1 MANEELISQ
10 YIDPAAIKANTDFLI
25 SEIKRA
31 KAEFQKL
38 SATKVNIQLAKSL
51 PDITGGIAQA
61 EQQAQAIIR
70 SQEKITQVYKEQ
82 SEVLKQHGTVINAFD
97 KAQADAAITATAF
110 GNSQNKST
118 AALKK
123 SSEESKKS
131 SLELNKQ
138 TELKKQLD
146 RQSAQE
152 LKNIVREENAVKGSL
167 EQRRAALIRL
177 NAVYDNQSPT
187 ERASAAGQ
195 RLQRVI
201 SGLDAQV
208 KSLELTTGRAQRN
221 VGNYPSAFD
230 KIGASASKAFGYV
243 RQLAYVL
250 PGIGIAGI
258 FSALF
263 DVLGRVITAT
273 AYLGEKQTLLNGIY
287 TEAAKA
293 SASQV
298 SLLTIL
304 KEKLND
310 VNTTQADRAK
320 YVKEYNKLA
329 DEGNKIDETQINNQK
344 LINEKIQEQINLIVK
359 RAIAKAAENKLDEQ
373 AAKVVEAQLQVSTFE
388 KFKDARKLTQQEI
401 REANREDQAEQVKN
415 AALNRQNNNDALV
428 NRSKYLNSVAAQN
441 SNALEGQKK
450 YNEAKL
456 KLDRE
461 QAELDRQAGLLSP
474 LISPESLSE
483 KGSTAVSKT
492 LKKLSD
498 QISTAFEKFKLEQ
511 QRYIDLLNDGVED
524 EKNSFEDRI
533 ELLRSYTAERKVL
546 INEQEKNDIAA
557 IQNKLAVDVENL
569 NKEKKKGADIAG
581 INKEIAIITFN
592 ANEQIELIEKRSQID
607 RLKADDEFYKKKR
620 KLSEDFQKEAE
631 KIAKETAKGAA
642 GAAADAENDEAAE
655 LEAKKKRI
663 LSFLDTIQ
671 NYWEKV
677 SGVISGALNI
687 GFTNRKNA
695 VQDAIDG
702 IERQKDA
709 ELKANDARVQS
720 EQDKAANIAIINSRA
735 DQAREL
741 QRNKQRQI
749 DQQQAR
755 AEKALAI
762 FNITIDTAKNIVKA
776 TTLFGRITAAL
787 IGAAQLAIVLAT
799 PIPRFFKGK
808 KKGQAYSGPAI
819 VNDHPDGYTTEVIE
833 RGDGTIEIPKGRNVL
848 THIGA
853 DDIIHPDKNAWLN
866 AILNAAHRDAISGTG
881 VKEVKSNDAVLVAA
895 MNKQTQKIV
904 NAINNKTELHLGA
917 GDRGM
922 VALWKHGASTV
933 KYIDQNTNW

>member
-10 YIDPAAIKANTDFLI
+10 YIDPVAIKANTDFLI
-25 SEIKRA
+25 AEMRRA
-31 KAEFQKL
+31 KAEFQNL
-38 SATKVNIQLAKSL
+38 TKTISSVKQAKSL

-61 EQQAQAIIR
+61 EQQAQAIIK
-70 SQEKITQVYKEQ
+70 SQEKITEVYKKQ
-82 SEVLKQHGTVINAFD
+82 SEVLKQHGTVVSAFD
-97 KAQADAAITATAF
+97 KAQADAAISATAF
-110 GNSQNKST
+110 GNSQNKAT
-118 AALKK
+118 AAVKVAVKENQDLLKAKLALSKAERSEAVELQKYSILK
-123 SSEESKKS
+123 SEANKASKEEALRTLGLLTPYQELTKRYNVAAASAKDLAAQFGVNSIQAKAAGKEALS
-131 SLELNKQ
+131 LNK
-138 TELKKQLD
+138 ELQAID
-146 RQSAQE
+146 RTVGQSQ
-152 LKNIVREENAVKGSL
+152 K
-167 EQRRAALIRL
+167 
-177 NAVYDNQSPT
+177 
-187 ERASAAGQ
+187 
-195 RLQRVI
+195 
-201 SGLDAQV
+201 
-208 KSLELTTGRAQRN
+208 N
-221 VGNYPSAFD
+221 VGNYGSAFN
-230 KIGASASKAFGYV
+230 KILGPIRNIANI
-243 RQLAYVL
+243 L
-250 PGIGIAGI
+250 PGLGIAGI
-258 FSALF
+258 FGILFSGIEKVTDEIDRLINKLNPLKTAQKAVNDTFKDFESATISALSKVSEVKSAF
-263 DVLGRVITAT
+263 ELASKGVITKKEALEI
-273 AYLGEKQTLLNGIY
+273 YNEKLGDTLGKTNDLN
-287 TEAAKA
+287 EAERLVAAKA
-293 SASQV
+293 DIFVKVTGIKAQAMSLFALSAKETVNGILAATKDQT
-298 SLLTIL
+298 TIL
-304 KEKLND
+304 DKAFIGLLNFFG
-310 VNTTQADRAK
+310 A
-320 YVKEYNKLA
+320 YNKSA
-329 DEGNKIDETQINNQK
+329 E
-344 LINEKIQEQINLIVK
+344 
-359 RAIAKAAENKLDEQ
+359 AIAKAQGKGITQARKDAELNATAISDAAKKMLEEAEKLARDAKLDFTIGDKAENS
-373 AAKVVEAQLQVSTFE
+373 AKV
-388 KFKDARKLTQQEI
+388 
-401 REANREDQAEQVKN
+401 
-415 AALNRQNNNDALV
+415 
-428 NRSKYLNSVAAQN
+428 
-441 SNALEGQKK
+441 
-450 YNEAKL
+450 
-456 KLDRE
+456 
-461 QAELDRQAGLLSP
+461 
-474 LISPESLSE
+474 
-483 KGSTAVSKT
+483 

-511 QRYIDLLNDGVED
+511 QRYIDLINDGVDD
-524 EKNSFEDRI
+524 EKNSFEYRI

-557 IQNKLAVDVENL
+557 IRNKLAVDVENL

-631 KIAKETAKGAA
+631 KNAKETAKAVSG
-642 GAAADAENDEAAE
+642 GNSDAEEDLGKV
-655 LEAKKKRI
+655 LEERKKKM

-671 NYWEKV
+671 YYWEKV